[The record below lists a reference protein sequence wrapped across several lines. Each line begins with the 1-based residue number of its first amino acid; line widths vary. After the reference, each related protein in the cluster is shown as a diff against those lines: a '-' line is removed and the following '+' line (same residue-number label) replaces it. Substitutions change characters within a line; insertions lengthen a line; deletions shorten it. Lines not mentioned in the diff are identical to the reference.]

1 MDTIKDH
8 YIRGCPLK
16 IIHKIMTFM
25 QLENKF
31 ENDATTHISM
41 IDKLIIYFNIRNQV
55 YSSSVDFYCP

>member
-1 MDTIKDH
+1 
-8 YIRGCPLK
+8 
-16 IIHKIMTFM
+16 MTFM

-55 YSSSVDFYCP
+55 YSSSVDFYCPENREFYLTASFNSVILL